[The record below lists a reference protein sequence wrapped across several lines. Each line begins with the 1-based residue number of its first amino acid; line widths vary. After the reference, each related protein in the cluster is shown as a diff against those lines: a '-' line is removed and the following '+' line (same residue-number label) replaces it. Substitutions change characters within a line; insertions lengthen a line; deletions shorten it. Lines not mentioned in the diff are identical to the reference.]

1 MGRTFL
7 HGILL
12 VFALCAAMSL
22 APVVVREWT
31 TIYASLAQAAAN
43 APAPPDRCA
52 RFVRPDSKHS
62 QSSDPGLKEC
72 LAEEERKKDAAS
84 DLILIMPLG
93 AL

>member
-12 VFALCAAMSL
+12 VFALWVAMSL

-31 TIYASLAQAAAN
+31 TIYASLAQAAAP

-52 RFVRPDSKHS
+52 KFVRPDSKNGH
-62 QSSDPGLKEC
+62 SSDSGLKEC
-72 LAEEERKKDAAS
+72 LAEEKRKKDAAS

-93 AL
+93 SL